1 MAIMRGNHMTSQ
13 GSANSSHR
21 VRTNKLVLL
30 ITVFLLAGTALVF
43 SEYMQRDMRTGL
55 INFNSDL

>member
-13 GSANSSHR
+13 GSANSCHR